1 MTGAVRRSP
10 AGIVHVV
17 DDDASVRKALA
28 RLLGA
33 VGYEAHLHASA
44 AEYLMAPADEPGVP
58 VCVVLDVRMPG
69 PSGLDLH
76 ESLARRPVAPPVVFL
91 TGHGSIPMSVRAMKS
106 GAVDF
111 LTKPV
116 RRDAFLSAVSA
127 ALARSAHSSEDA
139 STLREMRECLE
150 SLTPREREV
159 FDGVV
164 AGRLNKQIAADIGA
178 AERTVKA
185 YRANVMEKMKAESV
199 ADLARIAERLRKP
212 SPLGDG

>member
-1 MTGAVRRSP
+1 MTEAAGKVS

-33 VGYEAHLHASA
+33 VGYDVRLHASA
-44 AEYLMAPADEPGVP
+44 ADYLLAPADVPGAP

-76 ESLARRPVAPPVVFL
+76 ESLAKRPGAPPVVFL
-91 TGHGSIPMSVRAMKS
+91 TGHGDIPMSVRAMKE

-116 RRDAFLSAVSA
+116 RPDALLSAVSA
-127 ALARSAHSSEDA
+127 ALGRAARSTEDE
-139 STLREMRECLE
+139 SMLRELRKRVE
-150 SLTPREREV
+150 SLTPRERDV
-159 FDGVV
+159 FDRVV
-164 AGRLNKQIAADIGA
+164 AGRLNKQIAADMGI
-178 AERTVKA
+178 AERTVKSH
-185 YRANVMEKMKAESV
+185 RARMMEKMKTDSIAELGS
-199 ADLARIAERLRKP
+199 IAERLRGP
-212 SPLGDG
+212 R